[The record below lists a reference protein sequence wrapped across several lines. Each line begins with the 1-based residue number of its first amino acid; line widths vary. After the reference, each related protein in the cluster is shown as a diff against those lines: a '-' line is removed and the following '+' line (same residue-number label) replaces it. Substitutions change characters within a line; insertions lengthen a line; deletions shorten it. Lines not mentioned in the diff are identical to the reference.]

1 MEGIKEIGAITF
13 QINPM
18 FRVLKKQQKKQQ
30 KNPTIHEKQINVN

>member
-18 FRVLKKQQKKQQ
+18 FRVLKKQQKNNKKIQQ
-30 KNPTIHEKQINVN
+30 FMKNK